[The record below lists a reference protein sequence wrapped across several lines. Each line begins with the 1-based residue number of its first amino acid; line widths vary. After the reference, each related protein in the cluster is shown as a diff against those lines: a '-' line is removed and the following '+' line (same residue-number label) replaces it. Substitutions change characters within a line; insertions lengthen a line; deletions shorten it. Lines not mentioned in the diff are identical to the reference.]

1 MRKNLKLHIISKKIT
16 SYTLK
21 RIRKTNRLIEVGKIQ
36 RYPPPSP
43 SPPPVQ
49 SLSEIRY
56 LLSGSVCDTIEAPS
70 TFKNCLRFP
79 YTSLKIP
86 VICCSKSVSVTR
98 RPASPWG
105 KRGIYIFS
113 QLFTSLSHK

>member
-1 MRKNLKLHIISKKIT
+1 MT

-21 RIRKTNRLIEVGKIQ
+21 RIRKTNRLIEKSKDIPL
-36 RYPPPSP
+36 PPPS
-43 SPPPVQ
+43 PVQ

-79 YTSLKIP
+79 HTSLKIP

-98 RPASPWG
+98 RPTQPMG
-105 KRGIYIFS
+105 KIGDLHFFAVIH
-113 QLFTSLSHK
+113 QP